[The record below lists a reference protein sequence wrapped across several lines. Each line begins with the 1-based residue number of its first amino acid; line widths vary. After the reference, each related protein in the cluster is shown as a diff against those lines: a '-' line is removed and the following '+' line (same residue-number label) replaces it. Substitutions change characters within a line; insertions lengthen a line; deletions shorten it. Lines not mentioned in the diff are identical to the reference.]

1 MSTSQLSSPVAEQEP
16 SIESFVPFAAEST
29 DDHEFGSPETI
40 RSENNLEAFLAA
52 DDETQDHEK
61 PQKKRKSLK
70 PKRLSLG
77 GSSKPKLG
85 AAKQIIL
92 LRQKM
97 KAAGKSPVAQSRSQP
112 LESQSDGLPAR
123 ASVAVAAPK
132 SARPS
137 ITKPMSPKLQVEK
150 RLKEHQ
156 RALPPPSQD
165 QLLEKL
171 EAEARQKR
179 LEMKKAQRLYQ
190 KLKQNGFHE
199 TCAAS
204 EVEVAPKKVT
214 IPKTPQSKLDQK
226 RGKRVPSLLRK
237 SPVQAA
243 KKKCEVKRVNGL
255 TVPEPF
261 HFQIDQR
268 LSASQAAAPTDDSP
282 AAGLTAAELAQ
293 KFQQDPRHFALPIA
307 ASHPPATA
315 PGGLT
320 VAHAPVLQTEL
331 RSKSAQRSRVQSREE
346 REEQLMQELQAK
358 PFKARPLDRRIL
370 YESAGEIGVPKVQPR
385 PVTEPV
391 GFELQY
397 EKARASH
404 QHAEPSEGPAVPES
418 TFKARPVPVTLKE
431 PAPLPPKRE
440 VSLTLPSSPKLHGRE
455 RASSAP
461 ARRQKPHHAQQE
473 AERQQREQAQLQAAA
488 QKPRGLT
495 QPQEFSLLTASRG
508 AHYQAMLEEKVQR
521 EQAQLQAYLGAMQSQ
536 QRIASTKLMRRAL
549 QTVDVPAKPA
559 PRDATVPQ
567 PFQLSSVSKHEEAR
581 ERLRAKKQLEDAQR
595 AQQASAFKAKPV
607 PKTLFE
613 DTENVLQHNRQHA
626 APHEPVQPQK
636 IVLESDLRAEKR
648 RQFDAQVAEKQ
659 AALATAKREEEQRQV
674 EAEQRLLQELR
685 RKTIAEGGMAFK
697 AQPVGLTTPAAGGIK
712 RRATSTVAAKKPAM
726 ALSTSSA
733 SVDLGASAAVLQA
746 APVSTAKSALAGGA
760 RRVAPA
766 GGPLR

>member
-1 MSTSQLSSPVAEQEP
+1 MSTSQPTSPIAEQEP

-29 DDHEFGSPETI
+29 DNHEFGSPETV
-40 RSENNLEAFLAA
+40 RSENNLDVLLEA
-52 DDETQDHEK
+52 DGETREHEK

-97 KAAGKSPVAQSRSQP
+97 KTVSKSPSQP
-112 LESQSDGLPAR
+112 LESQSDVLPAR
-123 ASVAVAAPK
+123 APVAVAAPK

-150 RLKEHQ
+150 RLKEHH

-204 EVEVAPKKVT
+204 EVDVAPRKVT
-214 IPKTPQSKLDQK
+214 VPKTPQSKLDQK
-226 RGKRVPSLLRK
+226 LGKRVPSLLRK

-243 KKKCEVKRVNGL
+243 KKKREAKRVNGL

-268 LSASQAAAPTDDSP
+268 LSTSQPAATDDSP

-293 KFQQDPRHFALPIA
+293 KFQQDPRHFALPVA
-307 ASHPPATA
+307 SSHPPATA

-370 YESAGEIGVPKVQPR
+370 YESAGDIGVPKVQPK
-385 PVTEPV
+385 PVTEAV

-404 QHAEPSEGPAVPES
+404 QHTEPSEGPSVPES
-418 TFKARPVPVTLKE
+418 AFKARPVPVTLKE

-440 VSLTLPSSPKLHGRE
+440 VSLTLPMSPKMHGGE

-488 QKPRGLT
+488 QKPRGVT

-521 EQAQLQAYLGAMQSQ
+521 EQEQLQAYLGAMQSQ

-567 PFQLSSVSKHEEAR
+567 PFQLSSVGKHEEAR

-595 AQQASAFKAKPV
+595 VQQASAFKAKPV

-613 DTENVLQHNRQHA
+613 DTENVLQHNRQHV

-636 IVLESDLRAEKR
+636 VVLESDLRAEKR

-659 AALATAKREEEQRQV
+659 AAQAAAKREGEQRQA

-685 RKTIAEGGMAFK
+685 RKTIAEGGLVFK
-697 AQPVGLTTPAAGGIK
+697 AQPVGLATPATVGVK
-712 RRATSTVAAKKPAM
+712 RRVTATVAAKTSAT
-726 ALSTSSA
+726 ALSASSA
-733 SVDLGASAAVLQA
+733 SVDLSAAPLAAPASA
-746 APVSTAKSALAGGA
+746 AKSALAGGA

>member
-1 MSTSQLSSPVAEQEP
+1 MSTSQPSSPITEQEP

-40 RSENNLEAFLAA
+40 RSENNLDVLLEA
-52 DDETQDHEK
+52 DCETEEHEK

-97 KAAGKSPVAQSRSQP
+97 KTATRSPAAQSRSQP
-112 LESQSDGLPAR
+112 LESQSDVLPAR
-123 ASVAVAAPK
+123 APMAVAAPK

-150 RLKEHQ
+150 RLKEHH

-179 LEMKKAQRLYQ
+179 LEMKKAQRMYQ

-204 EVEVAPKKVT
+204 EADVAPRKVT

-226 RGKRVPSLLRK
+226 LGKRVPSLLRK

-243 KKKCEVKRVNGL
+243 KKKREAKRVNGL

-261 HFQIDQR
+261 HFQR
-268 LSASQAAAPTDDSP
+268 LSTSQPAATDDSP
-282 AAGLTAAELAQ
+282 AAGLTAAELAR
-293 KFQQDPRHFALPIA
+293 KFQQDPRHFALPVA
-307 ASHPPATA
+307 SSHPPATA

-346 REEQLMQELQAK
+346 REEQLMHELQAK

-370 YESAGEIGVPKVQPR
+370 YESAGDIGVPKVQPK
-385 PVTEPV
+385 PVTEAV

-418 TFKARPVPVTLKE
+418 AFKARPVPVTLRE

-440 VSLTLPSSPKLHGRE
+440 VSLTLPMSPKMHGGE

-488 QKPRGLT
+488 QKPRGVT

-567 PFQLSSVSKHEEAR
+567 PFQLSSVGKHEEAR

-636 IVLESDLRAEKR
+636 VVLESDLRAEKR

-659 AALATAKREEEQRQV
+659 AAQAAAKRECEQRQV

-685 RKTIAEGGMAFK
+685 RKTIAEGGLVFK
-697 AQPVGLTTPAAGGIK
+697 AQPVGLATPAAVGVK
-712 RRATSTVAAKKPAM
+712 RRAASTVAAKKSAT
-726 ALSTSSA
+726 ALSASSA
-733 SVDLGASAAVLQA
+733 SVDLSAAALAAPASA
-746 APVSTAKSALAGGA
+746 TTSALAGGA